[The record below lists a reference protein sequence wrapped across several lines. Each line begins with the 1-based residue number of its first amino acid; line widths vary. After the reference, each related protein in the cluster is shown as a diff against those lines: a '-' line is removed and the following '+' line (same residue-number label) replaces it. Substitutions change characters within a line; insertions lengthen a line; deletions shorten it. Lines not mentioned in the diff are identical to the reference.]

1 MKIWGCEHS
10 QLGKSNDS
18 MKLLDGFL
26 KENGEKESRQKKT
39 RNQLFKLVLN
49 HFFIPSVEVLTVKMR
64 PKAYEWCHLNLIFI
78 GENWSHISKHT
89 G

>member
-39 RNQLFKLVLN
+39 RNQLF
-49 HFFIPSVEVLTVKMR
+49 S
-64 PKAYEWCHLNLIFI
+64 
-78 GENWSHISKHT
+78 NWS
-89 G
+89 